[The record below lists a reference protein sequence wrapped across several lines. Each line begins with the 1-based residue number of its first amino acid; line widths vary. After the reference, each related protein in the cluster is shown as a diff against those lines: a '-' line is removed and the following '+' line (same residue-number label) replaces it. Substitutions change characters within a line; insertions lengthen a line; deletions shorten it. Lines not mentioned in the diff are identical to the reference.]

1 MTTKPAGHTRG
12 AGSGSPPPATAGAT
26 RPGGAGA
33 AGQLGWYT
41 AIGIASTLAYLALF
55 QLLREPV
62 GAQPAN
68 LLAWVLTAV
77 VDTAANRRYTFGLAG
92 RAGAARAQLE
102 GLAVFGLGYVLT
114 SGSLAALDG
123 ATTGAGRT
131 AELGVLV
138 AANLAAGLLRFLL
151 LRVWVFAPHRTTRP
165 RCA

>member
-1 MTTKPAGHTRG
+1 MTTEPATHLQGT
-12 AGSGSPPPATAGAT
+12 GSGDPQRPARCGAPRPPGA
-26 RPGGAGA
+26 A

-41 AIGIASTLAYLALF
+41 AIGIASTLAYLALY
-55 QLLREPV
+55 QLLRDPL

-123 ATTGAGRT
+123 ITTGAGRT
-131 AELGVLV
+131 AELVVLV

-151 LRVWVFAPHRTTRP
+151 LRGWVFATHRTIRP

>member
-1 MTTKPAGHTRG
+1 MTTTPAEHTRG
-12 AGSGSPPPATAGAT
+12 ARSGSQPPATAGAT
-26 RPGGAGA
+26 CSGRAA
-33 AGQLGWYT
+33 TAGQLGWYT
-41 AIGIASTLAYLALF
+41 AIGIASTLAYLALY
-55 QLLREPV
+55 QLLREPL

-68 LLAWVLTAV
+68 LLAWVLTAM

-92 RAGAARAQLE
+92 RAGAARAQVE

-114 SGSLAALDG
+114 SGSLAALD
-123 ATTGAGRT
+123 AVSTDAGRT
-131 AELGVLV
+131 AELGVLA